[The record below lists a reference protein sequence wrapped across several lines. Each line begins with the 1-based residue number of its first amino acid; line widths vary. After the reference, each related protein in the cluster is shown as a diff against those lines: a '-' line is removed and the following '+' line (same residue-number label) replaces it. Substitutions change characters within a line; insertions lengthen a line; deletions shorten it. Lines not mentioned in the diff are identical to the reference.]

1 MSNQYVPFFNQ
12 VHTLFDQN
20 LKYFIYFSTK
30 SPTKIKD
37 NCHHNRSFPTL
48 PSVQT
53 QSCLTLC
60 DPMDHS
66 LLGSSVHGILQ
77 ARILEWVAMPFS
89 RGSSQPKDWTWGSCI
104 AGRFF
109 TVWATQEVS
118 YSRYIKKRN
127 LSILKSIPSFLRFLE
142 AFSSIS
148 EIVTSSI
155 TLWFSEN
162 SISLDFEVDS
172 ITFSKHWFWS

>member
-1 MSNQYVPFFNQ
+1 MKKNKEGRVAFMSNQYVPFFNQ

-20 LKYFIYFSTK
+20 LKHFIYFSTK

-48 PSVQT
+48 LSVLT

-60 DPMDHS
+60 DPMDYS
-66 LLGSSVHGILQ
+66 LPGSSVHGILQ

-89 RGSSQPKDWTWGSCI
+89 RGSSQPKDWTWGSCT

-109 TVWATQEVS
+109 TV
-118 YSRYIKKRN
+118 
-127 LSILKSIPSFLRFLE
+127 
-142 AFSSIS
+142 
-148 EIVTSSI
+148 
-155 TLWFSEN
+155 
-162 SISLDFEVDS
+162 
-172 ITFSKHWFWS
+172 

>member
-1 MSNQYVPFFNQ
+1 MKNKFLLPTLLFLLISCGSNPSFVVTTSSSTINNTTTTSLS
-12 VHTLFDQN
+12 VGKESTSSVTSTNSTANTLSSVNTTLPPVLKEVDIDVNKEQFKFDQN

-89 RGSSQPKDWTWGSCI
+89 RGSSQPKDWTWGSCT

-109 TVWATQEVS
+109 TV
-118 YSRYIKKRN
+118 
-127 LSILKSIPSFLRFLE
+127 
-142 AFSSIS
+142 
-148 EIVTSSI
+148 
-155 TLWFSEN
+155 
-162 SISLDFEVDS
+162 
-172 ITFSKHWFWS
+172 

>member
-89 RGSSQPKDWTWGSCI
+89 RGSSQPKDWTW
-104 AGRFF
+104 AP
-109 TVWATQEVS
+109 VLQEDS
-118 YSRYIKKRN
+118 LPFELPRKFPT
-127 LSILKSIPSFLRFLE
+127 LGILKK
-142 AFSSIS
+142 
-148 EIVTSSI
+148 EIYP
-155 TLWFSEN
+155 F
-162 SISLDFEVDS
+162 
-172 ITFSKHWFWS
+172 